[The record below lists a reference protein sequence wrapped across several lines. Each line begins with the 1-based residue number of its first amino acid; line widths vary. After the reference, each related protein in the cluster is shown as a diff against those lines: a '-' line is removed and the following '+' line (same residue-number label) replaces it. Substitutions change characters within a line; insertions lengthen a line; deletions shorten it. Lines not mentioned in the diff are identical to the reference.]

1 MVSLAYDSRVSSIEL
16 PPGRQYAVTWTIPDD
31 YAGMTNSLLHRSRSL
46 VREAGTEVTILT
58 YAHRDDYDPIRDRL
72 IDKQAMIDGMHLR
85 NLWEDIRRWDDIQL
99 KAATATF
106 AKGPD
111 ARLEP
116 LGDRGDHSSPF
127 AHVLRDDDGA
137 VLQVDYFRADGSLLV
152 SDQHRSATNLRRRV
166 VLCDTS
172 GSPLGL
178 WRGPWNLYYLWLD
191 SLPRD
196 PTAWMICDSKTVATH
211 LTTYHRPDVVTIHV
225 VRGSHLRANTGRP
238 LGELNPRRKF
248 VMENLTSWDAVVF
261 LTNEQRRDV
270 EALMGPHDNLHVIP
284 NNRPVPAEVPPLHR
298 NRTRGVMLASLT
310 SRKQIGQAIK
320 AVTKVGRV
328 RGRKVRLDVWGKGD
342 REQILRRY
350 IAKLKAPVQL
360 RGHSTTAIDEFERA
374 SFSLLTSKSEAF
386 ANVLIE
392 SMGRGCIPISYETP
406 YGPSDIITHGVDGFL
421 VPQDDVAALARQI
434 RAVVAQQPKAL
445 TAIRLAAHQRA
456 LQFTDFTDRWAV
468 LMHSIDAARRDRDE

>member
-1 MVSLAYDSRVSSIEL
+1 VSSIEL
-16 PPGRQYAVTWTIPDD
+16 PPGRHYAVTWSIPDD
-31 YAGMTNSLLHRSRSL
+31 YAGMTNSLLHRSRAL
-46 VREAGTEVTILT
+46 VREAGAEVTILT
-58 YAHRDDYDPIRDRL
+58 YAHRDDYDATRDRL
-72 IDKQAMIDGMHLR
+72 IERKAMIEGMHLR
-85 NLWEDIRRWDDIQL
+85 NLWEDVRTWDDVQL
-99 KAATATF
+99 KAATSTF

-111 ARLEP
+111 EFEP

-127 AHVLRDDDGA
+127 AHVLRDDQGNVIQA
-137 VLQVDYFRADGSLLV
+137 DYFRADGSLLA
-152 SDQHRSATNLRRRV
+152 SDQHPSATNLRRSV

-172 GSPLGL
+172 GAPLGL

-196 PTAWMICDSKTVATH
+196 PTAWMICDSKSVATH

-225 VRGSHLRANTGRP
+225 VRGSHLRAGTGRP
-238 LGELNPRRKF
+238 QGELNPRRKF
-248 VMENLTSWDAVVF
+248 VMENLRSWDAVVF

-284 NNRPVPAEVPPLHR
+284 NNRPVPAEVPNLRR
-298 NRTRGVMLASLT
+298 NRTKGVMLASLT
-310 SRKQIGQAIK
+310 TRKQIGQAVRAIS
-320 AVTKVGRV
+320 KVGRV
-328 RGRKVRLDVWGKGD
+328 RGRRVRLEVWGKGE
-342 REQILRRY
+342 REEPLRRY
-350 IAKLKAPVQL
+350 IAKVDAAVTL
-360 RGHSTTAIDEFERA
+360 RGHSSTAIDEFEKA

-421 VPQDDVAALARQI
+421 VPQDDVAALAKQI
-434 RAVVAQQPKAL
+434 RAAVAAKPTTLA
-445 TAIRLAAHQRA
+445 AMRLAGHRRA

-468 LMHSIDAARRDRDE
+468 LMHSIAAARRDRVGNVEA